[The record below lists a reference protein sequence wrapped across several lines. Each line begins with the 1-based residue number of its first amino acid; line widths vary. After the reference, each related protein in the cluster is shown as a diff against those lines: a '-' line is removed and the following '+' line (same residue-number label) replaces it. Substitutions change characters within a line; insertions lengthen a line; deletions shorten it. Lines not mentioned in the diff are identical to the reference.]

1 MADLDFAGA
10 KRVALRLP
18 LQQLGPRRRVGEVS
32 ENSITLHQA
41 RLARRAKTSCR
52 RSDNFARTRADGQ
65 FVISRARGAY
75 DARARGPNQK
85 FLPEHFRLLLRV
97 CLLTSSLVCL
107 LAAPSLAQIK
117 VPLTVQEAIYP
128 GVQPTP
134 RIDEPV
140 TVGIPLPEYAAMRN
154 ASDFGLEGANVGQFR
169 VLAWWPSGSIKWI
182 LVDTQAD
189 VDSSGKGKE
198 LVLTT
203 GRGDF
208 GGESLAKDS
217 PGKIEIRTGVAEFTI
232 RKSGFNLID
241 RAVVANKE
249 IVRPGASRG
258 LVLTGPAPGLTIC
271 DPCKT
276 AYSSS
281 NDAGSTAEIE
291 ENGPAR
297 AVIKATGA
305 HKDPQGHVYMR
316 FTVRMTF
323 YKGKSYLKITS
334 ILRNADDNTSHFN
347 SAFKGFASYEAQLSP
362 ALSGSRSFSFGTD
375 AVPIDGTFRGT
386 EDAYLYQAY
395 SNNLE
400 HEHWSEIRTIEN
412 SGGHREA
419 VQSYIDRQ
427 SSGEDS
433 SGWHYQEEGYKVV
446 LGTATLAH
454 GTRDQA
460 VAGWADL
467 RDSSGAGV
475 LVGVPQLSA
484 FWPKSLEFRG
494 GGSDVRLGIW
504 PAENT
509 KRYYQSWPQYSTQDL
524 WIDFHDA
531 ALASPTK
538 EFTKLQHFLIA
549 RAPLSYYNDAGV
561 FPYALMDPAEEDA
574 YYRSLNVA
582 CCVADVQPVI
592 FRYYYWSE
600 PGEKN
605 QSELRWAYL
614 MQWLTRGLPGRYLT
628 AGYFYRFVADQGF
641 PRSDG
646 FEWRTHNLDQLDFWG
661 FPSGESSN
669 RSQAH
674 RCWIDQNHAHWYGM
688 TDYYFLTGDETIRDA
703 LLDGVKD
710 RFLNPQAKLNDG
722 SLGSARAVGAALMSF
737 SRFHAF
743 LTSIHDRDAEPLLS
757 IADKVLKKE
766 VLPEFGVNG
775 FGGASSGIS
784 RVRGVYGNNSYTVKY
799 KKVSDVRVA
808 QTFLNSIL
816 IEGMWEY
823 AQERGPLWPG
833 YEELMDLAY
842 GLGQW
847 ALYEMFIDT
856 GELSTSGFRYLI
868 FLDTPNSVAENP
880 DFHVSALGNV
890 MFPFFIIHEW
900 TGDTSWKHKF
910 EIALEKSAQSFGNEW
925 PRISNFGVT
934 AVAHAVLHPVSRP
947 RLVDVPLQIDPDGR
961 GRVELSWTVPPNAL
975 RYKLKFTQ
983 NRKIV
988 DWLAFDPV
996 ENTFRLDPY
1005 RYCPWFAASNVP
1017 DMPDPKAPGSR
1028 DKLVLEGMD
1037 PKQTWSYVLRAYVS
1051 DEPIPQK

>member
-1 MADLDFAGA
+1 
-10 KRVALRLP
+10 
-18 LQQLGPRRRVGEVS
+18 VS
-32 ENSITLHQA
+32 ENSISRQRA
-41 RLARRAKTSCR
+41 RLARQAKTSGR
-52 RSDNFARTRADGQ
+52 RSANLAGTCAGGE
-65 FVISRARGAY
+65 FVMSGARGVY
-75 DARARGPNQK
+75 DARAIGPNQK
-85 FLPEHFRLLLRV
+85 FLPEHFSLLLRA
-97 CLLTSSLVCL
+97 CLPLTFLLCL
-107 LAAPSLAQIK
+107 LATPTLAQIK
-117 VPLTVQEAIYP
+117 VPLTIQEAIYP

-140 TVGIPLPEYAAMRN
+140 TVGIPLPEYTAIRN
-154 ASDFGLEGANVGQFR
+154 ASDLGLEGARVGQFR
-169 VLAWWPSGSIKWI
+169 ALAWWPSGSIKWI

-189 VDSSGKGKE
+189 VDSSGKAKE
-198 LVLTT
+198 IVLTA

-208 GGESLAKDS
+208 GGEPLARDS
-217 PGKIEIRTGVAEFTI
+217 SGKIEVRTGVAEFTI

-249 IVRPGASRG
+249 IVKPGASRG
-258 LVLTGPAPGLTIC
+258 LILTGPATGLTVC

-276 AYSSS
+276 IYSSS
-281 NDAGSTAEIE
+281 NDVSSAAEIE

-297 AVIKATGA
+297 TVIKATGA
-305 HKDPQGHVYMR
+305 HKDAQGHVYMR

-323 YKGKSYLKITS
+323 YKDKSYVKITS
-334 ILRNADDNTSHFN
+334 ILRNADDNISRFN
-347 SAFKGFASYEAQLSP
+347 SAFKGFASYEAQLSL
-362 ALSGSRSFSFGTD
+362 ALSGSKSFSFGTD
-375 AVPIDGTFRGT
+375 TMPIDGTFSDA

-395 SNNLE
+395 SNNFE

-412 SGGHREA
+412 SGGHREELK
-419 VQSYIDRQ
+419 SYIDRQ
-427 SSGEDS
+427 SSSEDR
-433 SGWHYQEEGYKVV
+433 SGWHYQDEGYKVIQ
-446 LGTATLAH
+446 GTATLAH
-454 GTRDQA
+454 GTRNQA

-467 RDSSGAGV
+467 RDSSGAGI

-484 FWPKSLEFRG
+484 FWPKSLEFRA

-504 PAENT
+504 PARNT
-509 KRYYQSWPQYSTQDL
+509 NPYYQSWPQYSTQDL
-524 WIDFHDA
+524 WLDFHGAD
-531 ALASPTK
+531 LASPAE
-538 EFTKLQHFLIA
+538 EFATLQHFLIA
-549 RAPLSYYNDAGV
+549 RAPLSYYNDTGV
-561 FPYALMDPAEEDA
+561 FPYTLMDPGEEDS

-582 CCVADVQPVI
+582 CCVADVQPTV

-646 FEWRTHNLDQLDFWG
+646 FEWRTHNPNQLDFWG

-669 RSQAH
+669 RSKAH

-710 RFLNPQAKLNDG
+710 RFLNPHAKLNDG
-722 SLGSARAVGAALMSF
+722 ALGSARAVGAALMGF
-737 SRFHAF
+737 SRFHEF
-743 LTSIHDRDAEPLLS
+743 LSSIHDRDADDLLVV
-757 IADKVLKKE
+757 ADNVLQKE
-766 VLPEFGVNG
+766 VLPEFGVDG
-775 FGGASSGIS
+775 IGRASTGIS
-784 RVRGVYGNNSYTVKY
+784 RARGVYGNDGYTVKY
-799 KKVSDVRVA
+799 RKVSDVRVA

-823 AQERGPLWPG
+823 AQERGSLWPG

-842 GLGQW
+842 GQW
-847 ALYEMFIDT
+847 ALHEMFVDT
-856 GELSTSGFRYLI
+856 GELSASGFRYLI
-868 FLDTPNSVAENP
+868 FLDTPNNSAENA

-910 EIALEKSAQSFGNEW
+910 EIALQKSAQSFGNEW

-934 AVAHAVLHPVSRP
+934 AVANAVLHPASRP
-947 RLVDVPLQIDPDGR
+947 RLVDIPLQIDSDGC
-961 GRVELSWTVPPNAL
+961 GRVTLSWAVPPNAL

-983 NRKIV
+983 DRKIV
-988 DWLAFDPV
+988 DWLGFDPV
-996 ENTFRLDPY
+996 QNAFRFDPY

-1017 DMPDPKAPGSR
+1017 DMPDPKPPGTR
-1028 DKLVLEGMD
+1028 DKIILEGMD